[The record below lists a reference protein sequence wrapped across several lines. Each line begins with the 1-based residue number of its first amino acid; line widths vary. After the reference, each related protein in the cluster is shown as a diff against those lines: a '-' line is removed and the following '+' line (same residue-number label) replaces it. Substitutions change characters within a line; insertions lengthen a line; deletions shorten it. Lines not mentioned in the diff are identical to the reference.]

1 MPAATADP
9 TTAEAAAVVGGW
21 RRWLVFFVAFWLVG
35 MAWALA
41 TPPSGGP
48 DEPAHVF
55 RAASVVRGEIV
66 PARTDV
72 DRGALSIVH
81 VPASVA
87 AVMVGQG
94 SQSGTTDTPGQKPCY
109 ASKRQT
115 TAACLQSPTTTSTAT
130 VPVVSGAARY
140 NPVYYVLVGW
150 PILLAP
156 NEVGIVAMR
165 IISAGLCAALFASAF
180 CSVST
185 ARRGRI
191 ATVGLL
197 IAVSPGVVF
206 LAGVVN
212 PNGLE
217 IAAAVSLWAA
227 GLRLALA
234 RDTTLAVGRSALY
247 RRIGVAASLL
257 VLSRNLSPLWLFVAG
272 ATVLA
277 VAGAPR
283 VLATLRDRLFW
294 RWGSVAVVASLAAAA
309 WILASGGGNVPSVRP
324 RDVTYLQA
332 LGRGVRQFDNRLGQ
346 LVGTFGWN
354 DTPSPIAAWIAW
366 GVVGLTLLV
375 AAVRF
380 GTRRQRL
387 VLVALTAFGIAIGFL
402 IEATQYHLLGLFWQT
417 RYSMPVLVGVPLLAG
432 LVLARR
438 LPARFPPPYVAWV
451 AVGLI
456 ALTHVL
462 CFLQALI
469 RNGQGLRA
477 SVNPFAG
484 DWHPA
489 VGTGTVLVVL
499 LAGLGLLGYA
509 VREVPDAADVP
520 PGTVPA
526 DRPRR
531 PPAPPE
537 PLA

>member
-1 MPAATADP
+1 MPAATTDRATADAA
-9 TTAEAAAVVGGW
+9 TAVGGW
-21 RRWLVFFVAFWLVG
+21 RRWLVSFVAFWLVG
-35 MAWALA
+35 LSWALA

-81 VPASVA
+81 VPASIA
-87 AVMVGQG
+87 AAMVRPG

-115 TAACLQSPTTTSTAT
+115 TAACLTPVTTTSTAT

-140 NPVYYVLVGW
+140 NPVYYLLVGW
-150 PILLAP
+150 PTLFAP
-156 NEVGIVAMR
+156 NEVGVVLMR
-165 IISAGLCAALFASAF
+165 VISAGLCAAMFASAF

-197 IAVSPGVVF
+197 VAVSPGVVF

-217 IAAAVSLWAA
+217 IAAAISVWAA

-234 RDTTLAVGRSALY
+234 RDATLAVGRSALY
-247 RRIGVAASLL
+247 RRIGIAASLL
-257 VLSRNLSPLWLFVAG
+257 VLSRNLSPLWLFVAVV
-272 ATVLA
+272 TVLA
-277 VAGAPR
+277 VAGMPR
-283 VLATLRDRLFW
+283 VRSTLRDRLFW
-294 RWGSVAVVASLAAAA
+294 RWGAVAGVASVAAAG

-324 RDVTYLQA
+324 RDVTYLEA
-332 LGRGVRQFDNRLGQ
+332 LGRGLRQFDNRLGQ
-346 LVGTFGWN
+346 IVGTFGWN

-366 GVVGLTLLV
+366 GVVGLTLIG

-380 GTRRQRL
+380 GTRRQRA
-387 VLVALTAFGIAIGFL
+387 VLIALTVFGIAVGFL

-417 RYSMPVLVGVPLLAG
+417 RYSQPVLVGVPLLAG
-432 LVLARR
+432 VVLARR
-438 LPARFPPPYVAWV
+438 LPAHRPPPWVAWA
-451 AVGLI
+451 AVGLTV
-456 ALTHVL
+456 LTHVL
-462 CFLQALI
+462 GFLQALI

-477 SVNPFAG
+477 SLDPFAG
-484 DWHPA
+484 DWHPP
-489 VGTGTVLVVL
+489 VGTVTVLVVL
-499 LAGLGLLGYA
+499 LAGLGLLVYA
-509 VREVPDAADVP
+509 VRGVPDDDRDRQ
-520 PGTVPA
+520 PA
-526 DRPRR
+526 RT
-531 PPAPPE
+531 PA
-537 PLA
+537 